1 MIREITIFA
10 FELLGF
16 LALAA
21 SFVMVW
27 MLLP

>member
-1 MIREITIFA
+1 MIKEITLFA

-27 MLLP
+27 IVLP